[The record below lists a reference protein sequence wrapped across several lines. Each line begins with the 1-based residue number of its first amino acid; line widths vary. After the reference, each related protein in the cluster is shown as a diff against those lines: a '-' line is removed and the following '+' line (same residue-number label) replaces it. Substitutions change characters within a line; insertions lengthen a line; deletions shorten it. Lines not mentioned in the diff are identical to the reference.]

1 MVTAVF
7 QCTLSQ
13 KLSFKLYLHSTELW
27 CFLIS
32 ALFKTQSRAWCPRRQ
47 LISLFQDMCLPT
59 CVVGSGGHSYNVF
72 QQSMCTHHL
81 LISFSNHRY
90 LTPRITQAMV
100 KWEGALWSSVF
111 LELTYSSLNFRVQWN
126 FTLTLKPPLCQ
137 KEQLKNTQN
146 SHRDRMTED
155 GVTLHDLTQKQSTF
169 ISQSSSALDIPLQD
183 SI

>member
-1 MVTAVF
+1 
-7 QCTLSQ
+7 
-13 KLSFKLYLHSTELW
+13 
-27 CFLIS
+27 
-32 ALFKTQSRAWCPRRQ
+32 
-47 LISLFQDMCLPT
+47 
-59 CVVGSGGHSYNVF
+59 
-72 QQSMCTHHL
+72 
-81 LISFSNHRY
+81 
-90 LTPRITQAMV
+90 MV

-169 ISQSSSALDIPLQD
+169 ISQSSSALDIPL
-183 SI
+183 